1 MSTKNR
7 QLYAQEPQR
16 ADAAL
21 NAGYVIINASGPMRG
36 KSRQQNNKH
45 NQKFEKKPRELF
57 ITRGTLRIEAKL
69 WIERSPCWRQTMTL
83 WTAQLDTGFYRQH

>member
-69 WIERSPCWRQTMTL
+69 
-83 WTAQLDTGFYRQH
+83 